1 MSSIFLPL
9 HVWDREFDSRLVLA
23 ILLASRGKTVFI
35 GHEYN
40 MVPLY
45 GKENCQAIFR
55 AGGAVN
61 NYRGV
66 WDKIVT
72 EKEGIAVTQD
82 EEGINKVPLS
92 FIQDKSTERTYAS
105 LNKNDIDSY
114 LNHSSIDA
122 VSATTAQLSW
132 GKIHKEFLAEIYTQ
146 QEARQYAKEKQIIER
161 SSIRFDI
168 LGGIGELINNKT
180 INSLN
185 KIFKTF
191 VLVVDNFTIDQ
202 GRHGQGLHDP
212 SGDMRAEGR
221 TEEEIN
227 YLLERIKAERE
238 LEIRARES
246 FSKLVLKLTE
256 NFPHVQFIIRPHPV
270 HPREYWHRTFAEQN
284 IDILASGCVHPWLYA
299 AACTIHS
306 GCTTGL
312 EAFAANTKNFD
323 VSELIDER
331 PRYVTTQLFTTP
343 NKNPRP
349 LRTHVRSVRSD
360 KSS

>member
-55 AGGAVN
+55 AGGAFN
-61 NYRGV
+61 NYRGA

-92 FIQDKSTERTYAS
+92 FTQDKSTERTYAS

-168 LGGIGELINNKT
+168 LGGIGELINKKT
-180 INSLN
+180 INS
-185 KIFKTF
+185 
-191 VLVVDNFTIDQ
+191 
-202 GRHGQGLHDP
+202 
-212 SGDMRAEGR
+212 
-221 TEEEIN
+221 
-227 YLLERIKAERE
+227 
-238 LEIRARES
+238 
-246 FSKLVLKLTE
+246 
-256 NFPHVQFIIRPHPV
+256 
-270 HPREYWHRTFAEQN
+270 
-284 IDILASGCVHPWLYA
+284 
-299 AACTIHS
+299 
-306 GCTTGL
+306 
-312 EAFAANTKNFD
+312 
-323 VSELIDER
+323 
-331 PRYVTTQLFTTP
+331 
-343 NKNPRP
+343 
-349 LRTHVRSVRSD
+349 
-360 KSS
+360 